1 MRIREDQD
9 SVGHDPGRDTARA
22 MSQENVGKLREIYDL
37 LNTRF
42 AALKGGEMDDF
53 VAFFDPEVVI
63 ETVDAPD
70 PETYHGHDG
79 VRRWF
84 NDVYGPWAAVHVE
97 AEDIKESGQWTV
109 ALLHISLRGQASGV
123 ELERPVAVFH
133 QFRGGRIVR
142 DRIYL
147 NRDEGL
153 DAFGLKQ

>member
-1 MRIREDQD
+1 
-9 SVGHDPGRDTARA
+9 
-22 MSQENVGKLREIYDL
+22 MSQDNIESLHGIYEL

-42 AALKGGEMDDF
+42 AALKAGVMDDF
-53 VAFFDPEVVI
+53 LAFFDPEVVI

-84 NDVYGPWAAVHVE
+84 NDTYVPWAAVHVE
-97 AEDIKESGQWTV
+97 AEDIREAGRWTV
-109 ALLHISLRGQASGV
+109 ALLHVSLRGEASGV
-123 ELERPVAVFH
+123 ELELSVALFH

-147 NRDEGL
+147 DRDEGL
-153 DAFGLKQ
+153 EAFALRE